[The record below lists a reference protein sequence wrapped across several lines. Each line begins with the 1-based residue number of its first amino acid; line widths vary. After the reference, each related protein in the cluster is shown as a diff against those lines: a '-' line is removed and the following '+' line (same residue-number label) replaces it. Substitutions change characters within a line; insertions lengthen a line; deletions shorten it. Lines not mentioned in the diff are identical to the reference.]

1 MRPRGCGCFSTLIIL
16 VLLLV
21 ICVGLGW
28 FVGVP
33 RIRDSVSDSI
43 EHGIGTQVA
52 QELGAVNV
60 GSGSHTLD
68 LTTIADQLHGQLGNA
83 GVEGIT
89 LRGDGTRLYLGLTSR
104 GSEAIYSG
112 IPTVVDGK
120 LVMTDM
126 TSSNNVL
133 GFVIPPDRLGE
144 AIETGVNSFFSQ
156 QGQQIVGI
164 EVGTDSLT
172 VQTEPGA

>member
-1 MRPRGCGCFSTLIIL
+1 MRPRGCGCFSTMIIL

-43 EHGIGTQVA
+43 EHGIGTQVS
-52 QELGAVNV
+52 QELGAVNI
-60 GSGSHTLD
+60 GAGSHTLD

-104 GSEAIYSG
+104 GSEAVYSG
-112 IPTVVDGK
+112 IPAVVDGK

-156 QGQQIVGI
+156 QGQEIVGI
-164 EVGTDSLT
+164 TVGTDSLT
-172 VQTEPGA
+172 VETAPGP

>member
-16 VLLLV
+16 MLLLV

-33 RIRDSVSDSI
+33 RIRDSVSHSI
-43 EHGIGTQVA
+43 EHGISTQVA
-52 QELGAVNV
+52 QELGSVNV
-60 GSGSHTLD
+60 GAGPHTLD
-68 LTTIADQLHGQLGNA
+68 LTTIANQLHGQLGNA
-83 GVEGIT
+83 GVDKIT

-104 GSEAIYSG
+104 RSDAIYSG

-133 GFVIPPDRLGE
+133 GFIISPGRLGD
-144 AIETGVNSFFSQ
+144 AIEAGVNTFFSQ
-156 QGQQIVGI
+156 QGLRIVEV

-172 VQTEPGA
+172 VYTEPQS